1 MAVNDNTVLVVVVIK
16 RNLLPNILYRKLS
29 HTSSHKSF
37 CTNFAKSL
45 RLGSF
50 RKKRKGDGNVSFL
63 SKVDYVKVH
72 WNVGVCTSKLA
83 LEI

>member
-1 MAVNDNTVLVVVVIK
+1 MAVNDNAVLVVIK

-29 HTSSHKSF
+29 HTFSHKSF
-37 CTNFAKSL
+37 CTNFAKRL
-45 RLGSF
+45 KLGSF
-50 RKKRKGDGNVSFL
+50 RKKRKGVGNVPFL